1 MHRIGQYTCRWVL
14 AASLVGCAAA
24 DGEGGDIGAD
34 LGGDLG
40 VLQQALVA
48 ANGFWRFDD
57 CAAGSTSLQDS
68 SGSQLTATRAAATSC
83 GDRPDGGK
91 TVTFDA
97 QGESVTVPASAGLNF
112 SRNLGVAAWVNASTV
127 DSSRIHSLFRQ
138 GTQNEDIVA
147 FQIGHGLL
155 ELSLK
160 VRTPGTNSF
169 QIISEKVFDR
179 AIPSGWS
186 HLGATWDGTTIRLFM
201 NGVQVRENRWFTTAT
216 DIVGSSSTGAQ
227 IGSGPTRNGVTRQFL
242 GSLDEVWVSR
252 QATGAA
258 DMAELAALP
267 PPCEAVVSEPKEL
280 MITDLRVVEDARAT
294 GNGVWTFKHLMESMA
309 PTAAQAPEMVRQM
322 FSTWLTDQTINGQ
335 TVSARPSMADSVL
348 TPWLNGGTTL
358 DLSRAPL
365 RLLAIVNRLDLRNLS
380 QGKAGEGRFVFG
392 VLTPEGDARPF
403 TLILE
408 YRLPATSEAQVLEWA
423 NLWHELGELD
433 LGSAAYNTK
442 LAQITERFAGRNAE
456 PGRVNGSALS
466 QLRSNEIAL
475 SAPWEL
481 REFVLSSTN
490 GLLRP
495 DTVKLTPN
503 SSFMDQ
509 SIVATF
515 INQNQAAIIAER
527 HDVPNTFN
535 GVSFLGGSSLN
546 NLEHWNA
553 PGINSNE
560 ARHKFSL
567 NTCNG
572 CHGNRETG
580 TVFLHVNA
588 RAAGQEAPLSGFLTG
603 IDQPDP
609 VDTSTVR
616 RLDDLERRAV
626 DMEALL
632 CSTPGANARGSSLSA
647 ASSFIGL
654 GIQRVH

>member
-1 MHRIGQYTCRWVL
+1 
-14 AASLVGCAAA
+14 
-24 DGEGGDIGAD
+24 
-34 LGGDLG
+34 
-40 VLQQALVA
+40 
-48 ANGFWRFDD
+48 
-57 CAAGSTSLQDS
+57 
-68 SGSQLTATRAAATSC
+68 
-83 GDRPDGGK
+83 
-91 TVTFDA
+91 
-97 QGESVTVPASAGLNF
+97 
-112 SRNLGVAAWVNASTV
+112 
-127 DSSRIHSLFRQ
+127 
-138 GTQNEDIVA
+138 
-147 FQIGHGLL
+147 
-155 ELSLK
+155 
-160 VRTPGTNSF
+160 
-169 QIISEKVFDR
+169 
-179 AIPSGWS
+179 
-186 HLGATWDGTTIRLFM
+186 M
-201 NGVQVRENRWFTTAT
+201 NGVQVRENRWFSSAT
-216 DIVGSSSTGAQ
+216 DIVGSSTTGAQ
-227 IGSGPTRNGVTRQFL
+227 IGSGPTRSGLSRQFL

-252 QATGAA
+252 QPTGAA

-309 PTAAQAPEMVRQM
+309 PTALQAPEMVRQM

-335 TVSARPSMADSVL
+335 TVPARPNMADSVL
-348 TPWLNGGTTL
+348 NPWLNGGTTL
-358 DLSRAPL
+358 DLARAPL

-392 VLTPEGDARPF
+392 VNDAQGSPTPF

-423 NLWHELGELD
+423 NLWHELGALD

-442 LAQITERFAGRNAE
+442 LAQITQRFAGRNAE

-546 NLEHWNA
+546 TLGHWNA
-553 PGINSNE
+553 PGINSSE

-572 CHGNRETG
+572 CHGLDETD
-580 TVFLHVNA
+580 TLFLHINP
-588 RAAGQEAPLSGFLTG
+588 RAAGQEAALSGFLTG
-603 IDQPDP
+603 IDKADP
-609 VDTSTVR
+609 VVSSTVR

-632 CSTPGANARGSSLSA
+632 CSTPSVSLLGAGES
-647 ASSFIGL
+647 SSFIGL

>member
-1 MHRIGQYTCRWVL
+1 MHRIGHHTCRWVL
-14 AASLVGCAAA
+14 AAALVGCAAT
-24 DGEGGDIGAD
+24 DGESAD
-34 LGGDLG
+34 VG
-40 VLQQALVA
+40 VLQQALVTA
-48 ANGFWRFDD
+48 SGFWRFDD
-57 CAAGSTSLQDS
+57 CAAGSNSLADS
-68 SGSQLTATRAAATSC
+68 SGSQLTATRGTATSC
-83 GDRPDGGK
+83 GDRPNGGK
-91 TVTFDA
+91 AVTFDA
-97 QGESVTVPASAGLNF
+97 PGESATVPASAVLNF
-112 SRNLGVAAWVNASTV
+112 GRNLGVAAWVNPSTV
-127 DSSRIHSLFRQ
+127 DPSRIHTVFRQ
-138 GTQNEDIVA
+138 GNQSEDIVA
-147 FQIGHGLL
+147 FQIGHGQL
-155 ELSLK
+155 ELSLE

-179 AIPSGWS
+179 AVPSGWS
-186 HLGATWDGTTIRLFM
+186 HVGATWDGTTIRLFM

-216 DIVGSSSTGAQ
+216 DIVGSASIGAE
-227 IGSGPTRNGVTRQFL
+227 IGSGPTRSGTSRQFF
-242 GSLDEVWVSR
+242 GSLDDVWVSP
-252 QATGAA
+252 QPTGAA
-258 DMAELAALP
+258 DMAELADLP
-267 PPCEAVVSEPKEL
+267 PPCVAEVSESKEL
-280 MITDLRVVEDARAT
+280 MITDLRVVENARAT
-294 GNGVWTFKHLMESMA
+294 GSGVWTFKHLMESMA

-322 FSTWLTDQTINGQ
+322 FSTWLSDQTVNAQ
-335 TVSARPSMADSVL
+335 TVLARPAMADQVL
-348 TPWLNGGTTL
+348 NPWLNGGTTL

-392 VLTPEGDARPF
+392 VLDPQGSPTSF

-408 YRLPATSEAQVLEWA
+408 YRLPASTEADVLEWTD
-423 NLWHELGELD
+423 LWHELGALD
-433 LGSAAYNTK
+433 LGSAAYNAK
-442 LAQITERFAGRNAE
+442 LAEITERFAGRNAE

-490 GLLRP
+490 GFLRP
-495 DTVKLTPN
+495 DTVKLTPD

-527 HDVPNTFN
+527 HDVPDTFN

-546 NLEHWNA
+546 TLGHWNA

-572 CHGNRETG
+572 CHGSNETG
-580 TVFLHVNA
+580 TFFLQINP
-588 RAAGQEAPLSGFLTG
+588 RSAGQEATLSGFLTG
-603 IDQPDP
+603 IDVTDP
-609 VDTSTVR
+609 VDGSTVR
-616 RLDDLERRAV
+616 HLDDLERRAV

-632 CSTPGANARGSSLSA
+632 CSTPSSSARGALSLA
-647 ASSFIGL
+647 AAPSFIAR

>member
-1 MHRIGQYTCRWVL
+1 MRRIGQYTCRWVL
-14 AASLVGCAAA
+14 AASLFGCAAA
-24 DGEGGDIGAD
+24 DGESGDVVD
-34 LGGDLG
+34 VG

-48 ANGFWRFDD
+48 SSGFWRFDD
-57 CAAGSTSLQDS
+57 CAAGSVSLADS
-68 SGSQLTATRAAATSC
+68 SGSQLTATRAAATTC
-83 GDRPDGGK
+83 GDRPAGGK
-91 TVTFDA
+91 TVSFDA
-97 QGESVTVPASAGLNF
+97 QGENVTVPAGASLNF
-112 SRNLGVAAWVNASTV
+112 ARNLGVAAWVNASTV

-138 GTQNEDIVA
+138 GSQSEDIVA

-155 ELSLK
+155 ELSLM

-186 HLGATWDGTTIRLFM
+186 HVGATWDGTTIRLFI

-216 DIVGSSSTGAQ
+216 DIVGSASVGAE
-227 IGSGPTRNGVTRQFL
+227 IGSGPTRSGVSRQFL
-242 GSLDEVWVSR
+242 GSLDDVWVSR
-252 QATGAA
+252 QATSAA
-258 DMAELAALP
+258 DMAELASLP
-267 PPCEAVVSEPKEL
+267 PPCSADVNETKEL

-309 PTAAQAPEMVRQM
+309 PTAAQAPEMVRQL
-322 FSTWLTDQTINGQ
+322 FSTWLTDQTINAQ
-335 TVSARPSMADSVL
+335 TVPARPGMADLVL
-348 TPWLNGGTTL
+348 NPWLNGGTTL

-365 RLLAIVNRLDLRNLS
+365 RLLAIVNRVDLRNLS

-392 VLTPEGDARPF
+392 VLDAQGSTTPF
-403 TLILE
+403 TIILE
-408 YRLPATSEAQVLEWA
+408 YRLPATTEAQVLEWA
-423 NLWHELGELD
+423 NLWHELGALD

-456 PGRVNGSALS
+456 PGRVNGSALA
-466 QLRSNEIAL
+466 QLRTNEIAL

-481 REFVLSSTN
+481 REFTLSPSN

-503 SSFMDQ
+503 SSFMGQ

-546 NLEHWNA
+546 SLPPWTA

-572 CHGNRETG
+572 CHGDETA
-580 TVFLHVNA
+580 TPFLQINP
-588 RAAGQEAPLSGFLTG
+588 RAAGQAATLAGFLTG
-603 IDQPDP
+603 IDVPDP
-609 VDTSTVR
+609 VNGSPVR
-616 RLDDLERRAV
+616 HLDDLERRAV
-626 DMEALL
+626 DLEALL
-632 CSTPGANARGSSLSA
+632 CSTPAEAADIGRMTSDSFIARG
-647 ASSFIGL
+647 IE
-654 GIQRVH
+654 RVH

>member
-1 MHRIGQYTCRWVL
+1 MRRIGQYTCRGVL

-24 DGEGGDIGAD
+24 DGEVNEVGADIGEV
-34 LGGDLG
+34 G

-48 ANGFWRFDD
+48 ADGFWRFED

-68 SGSQLTATRAAATSC
+68 SGSQLTATRGVATSC

-97 QGESVTVPASAGLNF
+97 PGESVAVPASAGLNF
-112 SRNLGVAAWVNASTV
+112 GRNLGVAAWINPSSV
-127 DSSRIHSLFRQ
+127 DPGRIHSVFRQ
-138 GTQNEDIVA
+138 GSQNEDIVA
-147 FQIGHGLL
+147 FQIGHGRL
-155 ELSLK
+155 ELSLE

-186 HLGATWDGTTIRLFM
+186 HVGATWDGTTIRLFM
-201 NGVQVRENRWFTTAT
+201 NGVQVRENRWFSSAT
-216 DIVGSSSTGAQ
+216 EIVGSSTTGAE
-227 IGSGPTRNGVTRQFL
+227 IGSGPTRSGTSRQFL

-267 PPCEAVVSEPKEL
+267 PPCEAVVSETKEL

-294 GNGVWTFKHLMESMA
+294 GSGVWTFKHLMESMA
-309 PTAAQAPEMVRQM
+309 PSAAQAPEMVRQM
-322 FSTWLTDQTINGQ
+322 FSTWLTDQTLNGQ
-335 TVSARPSMADSVL
+335 TVPARPSMADAVL
-348 TPWLNGGTTL
+348 NPWLNGGSTL

-365 RLLAIVNRLDLRNLS
+365 RLLAIVNRLDLRDVS
-380 QGKAGEGRFVFG
+380 DGKAGEGRFVFG
-392 VLTPEGDARPF
+392 VLDPQGFPTPF
-403 TLILE
+403 TIILE
-408 YRLPATSEAQVLEWA
+408 YRLPAASEAQVLEWA
-423 NLWHELGELD
+423 NLWHELGALD

-456 PGRVNGSALS
+456 PGRINGSALS

-481 REFVLSSTN
+481 REFVLSPAN

-495 DTVKLTPN
+495 DTVKLTPD

-509 SIVATF
+509 NIVATF

-535 GVSFLGGSSLN
+535 GVTFLGGSSLN
-546 NLEHWNA
+546 TLGAWNA

-572 CHGNRETG
+572 CHGSAETG
-580 TVFLHVNA
+580 TVFLHINP
-588 RAAGQEAPLSGFLTG
+588 RSAGEQATLSGFLTG
-603 IDQPDP
+603 IDVNDP
-609 VDTSTVR
+609 VVTSSVR
-616 RLDDLERRAV
+616 HLDDLERRAV

-632 CSTPGANARGSSLSA
+632 CSTPSTSARAASLA
-647 ASSFIGL
+647 ASSSFISR
-654 GIQRVH
+654 GIRRVH

>member
-24 DGEGGDIGAD
+24 DGESGDFGGE
-34 LGGDLG
+34 LG
-40 VLQQALVA
+40 VSQQALVA

-68 SGSQLTATRAAATSC
+68 SGSQLTATRATATSC

-97 QGESVTVPASAGLNF
+97 QGENVSVPASASLNF
-112 SRNLGVAAWVNASTV
+112 SRNLGVAAWVNASSV
-127 DSSRIHSLFRQ
+127 DSGRIHSLFRQ
-138 GTQNEDIVA
+138 GSQSEDIVA

-186 HLGATWDGTTIRLFM
+186 HVGATWDGTTIRLFM

-227 IGSGPTRNGVTRQFL
+227 IGSGPTRNGVSRQFL
-242 GSLDEVWVSR
+242 GSLDDVWVSR
-252 QATGAA
+252 QATSAA

-322 FSTWLTDQTINGQ
+322 LSTWLTDQTINGQ
-335 TVSARPSMADSVL
+335 TVPARPQMADDVL
-348 TPWLNGGTTL
+348 NPWLNGGTTL

-392 VLTPEGDARPF
+392 VLNPQGDPTPF

-423 NLWHELGELD
+423 DLWHELGALD

-442 LAQITERFAGRNAE
+442 LAEITQRFAGRNAE

-466 QLRSNEIAL
+466 QLRTNEIEL
-475 SAPWEL
+475 TGPWEL

-509 SIVATF
+509 NQSVVANF

-546 NLEHWNA
+546 TLGAWNA

-572 CHGNRETG
+572 CHGSAETG
-580 TVFLHVNA
+580 TVFLHINP
-588 RAAGQEAPLSGFLTG
+588 RSAGQEATLSGFLTG
-603 IDQPDP
+603 IDQADP
-609 VDTSTVR
+609 VVTSTVR

-626 DMEALL
+626 DMETLL
-632 CSTPGANARGSSLSA
+632 CSTPSANARASSLA
-647 ASSFIGL
+647 ASSSFIGL

>member
-14 AASLVGCAAA
+14 AAALFGCAAA
-24 DGEGGDIGAD
+24 DGESAGLGA
-34 LGGDLG
+34 
-40 VLQQALVA
+40 LQQALVPA
-48 ANGFWRFDD
+48 SGFWRFDD
-57 CAAGSTSLQDS
+57 CAAGSSSLEDS
-68 SGSQLTATRAAATSC
+68 SGSQLTATRGAATAC
-83 GDRPDGGK
+83 GDRPNGGK

-97 QGESVTVPASAGLNF
+97 QGESATVPASAGLNF
-112 SRNLGVAAWVNASTV
+112 SRNLGVAAWVNASSI
-127 DSSRIHSLFRQ
+127 DPGRIHSLVRQ
-138 GTQNEDIVA
+138 GSLSEDIVA
-147 FQIGHGLL
+147 FQIGHGQL

-201 NGVQVRENRWFTTAT
+201 NGVQVRENRWFTTGT
-216 DIVGSSSTGAQ
+216 DIVGSASIGVE
-227 IGSGPTRNGVTRQFL
+227 IGSGPTRSGVSRQFL
-242 GSLDEVWVSR
+242 GSLDDVWVSR
-252 QATGAA
+252 QPTGAA

-267 PPCEAVVSEPKEL
+267 PPCAAEVSEPQEL

-294 GNGVWTFKHLMESMA
+294 GSGVWTFKHLMESMA
-309 PTAAQAPEMVRQM
+309 PTAAQAPELVRQL
-322 FSTWLTDQTINGQ
+322 FSTWLTDQTINAQ
-335 TVSARPSMADSVL
+335 AVPARPTMADLVL
-348 TPWLNGGTTL
+348 DPWLNGGTTL
-358 DLSRAPL
+358 DLTRAPL

-392 VLTPEGDARPF
+392 VLDSQGFPTSF
-403 TLILE
+403 TIILE
-408 YRLPATSEAQVLEWA
+408 YRLPATTEAQVLEWA
-423 NLWHELGELD
+423 DLWHELGALD

-481 REFVLSSTN
+481 REFVLSPTN

-495 DTVKLTPN
+495 DTVKLTPS

-515 INQNQAAIIAER
+515 INQNQSAIIAER

-546 NLEHWNA
+546 TLGHWNA

-572 CHGNRETG
+572 CHGSNETG
-580 TVFLHVNA
+580 TFFLHINP
-588 RAAGQEAPLSGFLTG
+588 RSAGQEATLSGFLTG
-603 IDQPDP
+603 IDVTDP
-609 VDTSTVR
+609 VDPSTVR
-616 RLDDLERRAV
+616 HLDDLERRAV

-632 CSTPGANARGSSLSA
+632 CATPSNGAGGSSLAEST
-647 ASSFIGL
+647 SFIAR